1 MSKLQKVEMY
11 SRLPSW
17 GVEFLPDIDESWKD
31 DPPYGTH
38 RLVPKGWWCDVC
50 DCDGSASHLFGRP
63 HLGACHRRKYG
74 CSAGDAACA
83 AADSAGENASSRS
96 SPTRSTPLPDHLSDK
111 GAEVV
116 RKCPCPPPPPLVPP
130 ALAPPAPPPSPRAAT
145 AASCAAACA
154 APSPAKGRPS
164 RRDDPEALDQTPQLE
179 AEATWSKQSAEAERD
194 VELIRAAERKPSAR
208 RASSPPAELLS
219 DWAGSAAQ
227 KRQFERRFASSTT
240 ASPAESH
247 RLRGG
252 GTGSGGLGA
261 AVGMV
266 AELRHFQA
274 QHFNT
279 VAELHGGML
288 GTGSGSEGAE
298 LQHAG
303 PRQHAVGHGQAVQG
317 PAHGSSP
324 PSRPPAAAAPSRG
337 RDAKMLTAAPSKN
350 VSEAVPSKKL
360 VPEAM
365 PKNVSKAVPS
375 KNVPKMLRPK
385 AMPKLLKPT
394 AVVPTTTTTTT
405 TTTNYYYTLC
415 TILLLLRLLLLL
427 LLPGLRTQ
435 SRTRKSSPRR
445 AGSCPVRGLP

>member
-1 MSKLQKVEMY
+1 MVGRKRGTGERMSKLDKVEMY
-11 SRLPSW
+11 STLPSW
-17 GVEFLPDIDESWKD
+17 GVEFLPDTDESWKD

-63 HLGACHRRKYG
+63 HLGACHWHKYG

-83 AADSAGENASSRS
+83 AADSAGENASSPS
-96 SPTRSTPLPDHLSDK
+96 SPTRWTPSPELSEK
-111 GAEVV
+111 GAEVI

-179 AEATWSKQSAEAERD
+179 AEATWSKQSTVTERHVPQD
-194 VELIRAAERKPSAR
+194 VFQRAAGRKTSAR

-227 KRQFERRFASSTT
+227 KRKFERRFASSTT

-261 AVGMV
+261 VGGMV
-266 AELRHFQA
+266 DAE
-274 QHFNT
+274 
-279 VAELHGGML
+279 
-288 GTGSGSEGAE
+288 GSGSEGAE

-324 PSRPPAAAAPSRG
+324 PSRPPPAAAPSRG
-337 RDAKMLTAAPSKN
+337 RDAKMLTT
-350 VSEAVPSKKL
+350 
-360 VPEAM
+360 
-365 PKNVSKAVPS
+365 SKA
-375 KNVPKMLRPK
+375 M
-385 AMPKLLKPT
+385 
-394 AVVPTTTTTTT
+394 VVWWM
-405 TTTNYYYTLC
+405 
-415 TILLLLRLLLLL
+415 
-427 LLPGLRTQ
+427 
-435 SRTRKSSPRR
+435 
-445 AGSCPVRGLP
+445 